1 MEAIILTWNKEESNP
16 LQVKPGEENSPGFLF
31 FGNAPR
37 KEKLKENAEV
47 NTLQILVVYNTD
59 TNTMNAYWSFFT
71 SYSIGHLSDIYR
83 TFIQNN
89 GLCILADILHH
100 RSCLYSRWHR
110 LIFGLCLLAIFHGF
124 P

>member
-1 MEAIILTWNKEESNP
+1 
-16 LQVKPGEENSPGFLF
+16 
-31 FGNAPR
+31 
-37 KEKLKENAEV
+37 
-47 NTLQILVVYNTD
+47 
-59 TNTMNAYWSFFT
+59 MNAYWSFFT
-71 SYSIGHLSDIYR
+71 SYSIGLFSLHILSVIYR

-89 GLCILADILHH
+89 GLCILADIQHH

>member
-1 MEAIILTWNKEESNP
+1 
-16 LQVKPGEENSPGFLF
+16 
-31 FGNAPR
+31 
-37 KEKLKENAEV
+37 
-47 NTLQILVVYNTD
+47 
-59 TNTMNAYWSFFT
+59 MNAYWSFFT

-89 GLCILADILHH
+89 GLCILADIQHH

-110 LIFGLCLLAIFHGF
+110 LIFGFCLLAIFHGF

>member
-1 MEAIILTWNKEESNP
+1 
-16 LQVKPGEENSPGFLF
+16 
-31 FGNAPR
+31 
-37 KEKLKENAEV
+37 
-47 NTLQILVVYNTD
+47 
-59 TNTMNAYWSFFT
+59 MNAYWSFFT

-89 GLCILADILHH
+89 GLCILADIQHH